1 MVVESATPTIELAVG
16 FGRKIGTNADLTT
29 SICSS
34 SESSDSFISME
45 MFILIRSLCADDGGL
60 DDDGRDD
67 VGDSRDVLRCS
78 GVRFEMIVDSDD
90 RLVLC

>member
-1 MVVESATPTIELAVG
+1 MAG
-16 FGRKIGTNADLTT
+16 FGLRIGTNADLTT

-34 SESSDSFISME
+34 SDSSDSLSMD

-67 VGDSRDVLRCS
+67 VGDKRDVLKCS
-78 GVRFEMIVDSDD
+78 GVRMIV
-90 RLVLC
+90 VLSLIHI